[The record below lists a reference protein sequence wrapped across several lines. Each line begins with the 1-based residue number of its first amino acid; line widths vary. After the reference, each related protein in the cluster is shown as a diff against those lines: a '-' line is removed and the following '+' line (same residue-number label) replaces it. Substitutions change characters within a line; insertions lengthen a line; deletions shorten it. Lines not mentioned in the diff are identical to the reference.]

1 MRLSCLVQASVKK
14 CGLTWTG
21 TARLRTKKDRFMCLV
36 HHKAGYSYS
45 LHCYKKD
52 TARRCNSR
60 RLLVT
65 NDLTSM
71 SVAMLIR
78 FGLVVP
84 CRSGV
89 TSFSRQ
95 VIDSLQF
102 LSPNYQLKELE
113 SLMNVIS
120 FK

>member
-1 MRLSCLVQASVKK
+1 
-14 CGLTWTG
+14 
-21 TARLRTKKDRFMCLV
+21 MCLV

-52 TARRCNSR
+52 TACKCNSR
-60 RLLVT
+60 RLFVT

-71 SVAMLIR
+71 SVAMVIR

-84 CRSGV
+84 LRSGV

-102 LSPNYQLKELE
+102 LSQITN
-113 SLMNVIS
+113 
-120 FK
+120 